1 MKLDE
6 IKKLHHIIIKETND
20 KYTHIDTETGYKMTL
35 WVESDP
41 IEDYSSFSCIY
52 LPFFEDYPAYRIV
65 SDEEDTLLKEQ
76 QEQAMQEKLEKPVV

>member
-6 IKKLHHIIIKETND
+6 IKNLQHIIIKETND

-41 IEDYSSFSCIY
+41 IEDYSAFSCIY

-76 QEQAMQEKLEKPVV
+76 QEQAMKEKLEKPVD

>member
-6 IKKLHHIIIKETND
+6 IKKLQHIIIKETND

-41 IEDYSSFSCIY
+41 IEDYSAFSCIY
-52 LPFFEDYPAYRIV
+52 LPYFNEYPEYRIV
-65 SDEEDTLLKEQ
+65 SDEEDSLLKER
-76 QEQAMQEKLEKPVV
+76 QEQAMKEKLEKPVD

>member
-6 IKKLHHIIIKETND
+6 IKQLPHIIITEITD
-20 KYTHIDTETGYKMTL
+20 KYTHIDTEDGFKMTF
-35 WVESDP
+35 WQETDT
-41 IEDYSSFSCIY
+41 IEEYNSFSCIY

-76 QEQAMQEKLEKPVV
+76 QEQAMQDKNEKPVV

>member
-6 IKKLHHIIIKETND
+6 IKQLPHIIIKEITD

-41 IEDYSSFSCIY
+41 IEEYAAFSCIY